1 MSDYEDRR
9 PPAVNR
15 PAPNSALDRLGSF
28 LWAER
33 YSLMVFF
40 IVGFVGLLCGQRRL
54 PSLAAFIPSFFVISG
69 ICNIATAVVLARTRF
84 AADERDAGLVL
95 GCTNAV
101 NATFALTLALIMP
114 ISGTAP
120 PVVHA
125 GPHAV
130 SWTYAFWRGS
140 YVLTAMWYVFV
151 RRNAA
156 AVARAPIPIRRL
168 FIGGFLLAAFT
179 CLAIGISGHVLPTL
193 HLSLESTDQAPFRE
207 GIAGFI
213 ILGIAMVACALAISL
228 PNPTI
233 MDRAVAVAMVA
244 VGGEVFLTILGAS
257 ANSVTWYSARLLSV
271 FGSAMIV
278 VHVTAELLSNRSQ
291 LMDAELKIAA
301 TEAESSLRAQ
311 QFRAVWQAATTDGLS
326 DNDYVQAIVDLGSA
340 NLRPSAKIYGYVSHF
355 ENDRLVIEA
364 ISCCG
369 RRMTDHH
376 VDDLNVGAAMA
387 FDGAAE
393 RELLRAGRTA
403 IGSLSGDARPAWA
416 SYLGLPIK
424 MGAVTHFLV
433 FATCDPLEVPFVD
446 SDVAYVEVLGAQIL
460 HRYYQLDQVARIR
473 FQLEHDSLTG
483 LVNLTTFRKTLRLS
497 TAKGVGLGV
506 ARLNLDGF
514 RDVNASEGHLIG
526 DEILV
531 EVAAMLRGVEATDV
545 VARIGGDDFAIILY
559 DIDSEPALAS
569 RLERYRQIFDRPF
582 HTGDR
587 MGTRFLPVTCSIGAT
602 VFPRDSCDMDGL
614 LKCADAALETAKKRG
629 GGSVVVY
636 SESERVVAN
645 GHIAFRREL
654 RDAIDGNG
662 LVLEY
667 QPTFDL
673 ATRAIVGVEALVR
686 WEHPTRGRLMPD
698 QFLAAAERGGLMP
711 NLTRWV
717 LARAIRDFSTVELP
731 KNFRCFI
738 NVPVTLLDDPTFV
751 GEIEARIATAPHLAR
766 HLGIEITETEAMQN
780 VERTVIALRSI
791 RRRGL
796 QVAID
801 DFGTGYSSLSYL
813 KRLPIDIVKID
824 RIFVQGLPDKDKD
837 VAVAELF
844 LDLTRRLEVISLAEG
859 IESVEQVG
867 WLREKGCMR
876 GQGFLVAP
884 SLPIAELRECLAQ
897 QASATIEGN
906 EVPSRTRVLQRA

>member
-1 MSDYEDRR
+1 MSDDEDRR
-9 PPAVNR
+9 LPAVNR
-15 PAPNSALDRLGSF
+15 PAPNAVLDRLGSF
-28 LWAER
+28 LWTER
-33 YSLMVFF
+33 YPLTVFF
-40 IVGFVGLLCGQRRL
+40 IVGLVGLLCGQQRL
-54 PSLAAFIPSFFVISG
+54 PSLAAFTPSFFLISG
-69 ICNIATAVVLARTRF
+69 ICNIATVGVLARTRF

-95 GCTNAV
+95 GCTNAA
-101 NATFALTLALIMP
+101 NAAFALTLALIMP
-114 ISGTAP
+114 TSGTVP

-125 GPHAV
+125 GPQAV

-140 YVLTAMWYVFV
+140 YALTAMWYVFV

-156 AVARAPIPIRRL
+156 AVARAPRLIRRL
-168 FIGGFLLAAFT
+168 FIGGFLLAAFS
-179 CLAIGISGHVLPTL
+179 CLVIGVSGHILPTL
-193 HLSLESTDQAPFRE
+193 HPLLDSTGRAPFRE

-213 ILGIAMVACALAISL
+213 ILGIAMVASVLAISL

-233 MDRAVAVAMVA
+233 MDRAVAVAMIA
-244 VGGEVFLTILGAS
+244 VGVDVFLTILGAS
-257 ANSVTWYSARLLSV
+257 VNSVTWYSARLLSV
-271 FGSAMIV
+271 FGSAIIV
-278 VHVTAELLSNRSQ
+278 VHVTAELSSNRSQ
-291 LMDAELKIAA
+291 LMEANLKIAA
-301 TEAESSLRAQ
+301 TEAESHLRAQ
-311 QFRAVWQAATTDGLS
+311 QLRAVCQAATTDGLN
-326 DNDYVQAIVDLGSA
+326 DNDYFQAIVDLGAA
-340 NLRPSAKIYGYVSHF
+340 NLRPNANIYGYVSHF

-364 ISCCG
+364 ISYRG
-369 RRMTDHH
+369 RRVTDHH
-376 VDDLNVGAAMA
+376 GDDVHGGASMP
-387 FDGAAE
+387 FDGTAE
-393 RELLRAGRTA
+393 RKLLLAGRTA
-403 IGSLSGDARPAWA
+403 IGSLSGDAQPAWA
-416 SYLGLPIK
+416 SYLGLPIT
-424 MGAVTHFLV
+424 MGTVTHFLV
-433 FATCDPLEVPFVD
+433 FATCDPLDVPFGD
-446 SDVAYVEVLGAQIL
+446 SDVAYIEVLGAQIL
-460 HRYYQLDQVARIR
+460 HRYHQLDQVARIR

-497 TAKGVGLGV
+497 TAKRVGLGV

-531 EVAAMLRGVEATDV
+531 EVAAMLRGIEATDV
-545 VARIGGDDFAIILY
+545 VARMGGDDFAIILN
-559 DIDSEPALAS
+559 DIDSEPALVS

-602 VFPRDSCDMDGL
+602 LFPRDSFDMEGL
-614 LKCADAALETAKKRG
+614 LKCADAALEAAKKRG

-636 SESERVVAN
+636 SETEKVIAN

-654 RDAIDGNG
+654 RDAIDREG

-698 QFLAAAERGGLMP
+698 RFLAAAERGGLMP

-717 LARAIRDFSTVELP
+717 LARAIRDLATLELP

-751 GEIEARIATAPHLAR
+751 GELEARITAAPHLAK

-824 RIFVQGLPDKDKD
+824 RIFVQGLPNNDKD

-859 IESVEQVG
+859 IESVDQFE
-867 WLREKGCMR
+867 WLREKGCLR
-876 GQGFLVAP
+876 GQGLFVAP
-884 SLPIAELRECLAQ
+884 SLPIPALRERLAQ
-897 QASATIEGN
+897 KAAATIEGN
-906 EVPSRTRVLQRA
+906 EVPVRTRVMQHV

>member
-1 MSDYEDRR
+1 
-9 PPAVNR
+9 
-15 PAPNSALDRLGSF
+15 LD
-28 LWAER
+28 
-33 YSLMVFF
+33 
-40 IVGFVGLLCGQRRL
+40 
-54 PSLAAFIPSFFVISG
+54 
-69 ICNIATAVVLARTRF
+69 
-84 AADERDAGLVL
+84 
-95 GCTNAV
+95 
-101 NATFALTLALIMP
+101 
-114 ISGTAP
+114 
-120 PVVHA
+120 
-125 GPHAV
+125 
-130 SWTYAFWRGS
+130 
-140 YVLTAMWYVFV
+140 
-151 RRNAA
+151 
-156 AVARAPIPIRRL
+156 
-168 FIGGFLLAAFT
+168 
-179 CLAIGISGHVLPTL
+179 
-193 HLSLESTDQAPFRE
+193 STGRAPFRE

-213 ILGIAMVACALAISL
+213 ILGIAMVASVLAISL

-233 MDRAVAVAMVA
+233 MDRAVAVAMIA
-244 VGGEVFLTILGAS
+244 VGVDVFLTILGAS
-257 ANSVTWYSARLLSV
+257 VNSVTWYSARLLSV
-271 FGSAMIV
+271 FGSAIIV
-278 VHVTAELLSNRSQ
+278 VHVTAELSSNRSQ
-291 LMDAELKIAA
+291 LMEANLKIAA
-301 TEAESSLRAQ
+301 TEAESHLRAQ
-311 QFRAVWQAATTDGLS
+311 QLRAVCQAATTDGLN
-326 DNDYVQAIVDLGSA
+326 DNDYFQAIVDLGAA
-340 NLRPSAKIYGYVSHF
+340 NLRPNANIYGYVSHF

-364 ISCCG
+364 ISYRG
-369 RRMTDHH
+369 RRVTDHH
-376 VDDLNVGAAMA
+376 GDDVHGGASMP
-387 FDGAAE
+387 FDGTAE
-393 RELLRAGRTA
+393 RKLLLAGRTA
-403 IGSLSGDARPAWA
+403 IGSLSGDAQPAWA
-416 SYLGLPIK
+416 SYLGLPIT
-424 MGAVTHFLV
+424 MGTVTHFLV
-433 FATCDPLEVPFVD
+433 FATCDPLDVPFGD
-446 SDVAYVEVLGAQIL
+446 SDVAYIEVLGAQIL
-460 HRYYQLDQVARIR
+460 HRYHQLDQVARIR

-497 TAKGVGLGV
+497 TAKRVGLGV

-531 EVAAMLRGVEATDV
+531 EVAAMLRGIEATDV
-545 VARIGGDDFAIILY
+545 VARMGGDDFAIILN
-559 DIDSEPALAS
+559 DIDSEPALVS

-602 VFPRDSCDMDGL
+602 LFPRDSFDMEGL
-614 LKCADAALETAKKRG
+614 LKCADAALEAAKKRG

-636 SESERVVAN
+636 SETEKVIAN

-654 RDAIDGNG
+654 RDAIDREG

-698 QFLAAAERGGLMP
+698 RFLAAAERGGLMP

-717 LARAIRDFSTVELP
+717 LARAIRDLATLELP

-751 GEIEARIATAPHLAR
+751 GELEARITAAPHLAK

-824 RIFVQGLPDKDKD
+824 RIFVQGLPNNDKD

-859 IESVEQVG
+859 IESVDQFE
-867 WLREKGCMR
+867 WLREKGCLR
-876 GQGFLVAP
+876 GQGLFVAP
-884 SLPIAELRECLAQ
+884 SLPIPALRERLAQ
-897 QASATIEGN
+897 KAAATIEGN
-906 EVPSRTRVLQRA
+906 EVPVRTRVMQHV

>member
-1 MSDYEDRR
+1 MRDDQDRR
-9 PPAVNR
+9 PPAV
-15 PAPNSALDRLGSF
+15 SALGRF

-33 YSLMVFF
+33 YPLIVFLT
-40 IVGFVGLLCGQRRL
+40 IGFVGCWCGQRQL
-54 PSLAAFIPSFFVISG
+54 PSLAAFIPSFFAISG
-69 ICNIATAVVLARTRF
+69 ICNIATVVVLARTRF

-101 NATFALTLALIMP
+101 NAAFALTLALIVP
-114 ISGTAP
+114 ISGTIP

-140 YVLTAMWYVFV
+140 YVLTALWYVFV
-151 RRNAA
+151 RRNSA
-156 AVARAPIPIRRL
+156 AVARAPRLIRRL
-168 FIGGFLLAAFT
+168 FIGGFLLAAFA
-179 CLAIGISGHVLPTL
+179 CLVIGISGQLLTPL
-193 HLSLESTDQAPFRE
+193 HPLLESTGRAPFRE
-207 GIAGFI
+207 GVAGLI
-213 ILGIAMVACALAISL
+213 ILGFAVLASALAVAL
-228 PNPTI
+228 PKPTI
-233 MDRAVAVAMVA
+233 MDRAVAVAMLA
-244 VGGEVFLTILGAS
+244 VGADVFLTILGAQ
-257 ANSVTWYSARLLSV
+257 ANSVAWYSARLLSV
-271 FGSAMIV
+271 CGSAMIV
-278 VHVTAELLSNRSQ
+278 VHVTAELLKNRAQ
-291 LMDAELKIAA
+291 LMEAKLTIAA
-301 TEAESSLRAQ
+301 TEAESNLRAQ
-311 QFRAVWQAATTDGLS
+311 QFRAVWRAATSDGLS
-326 DNDYVQAIVDLGSA
+326 DNEYFQAILDLGTA
-340 NLRPSAKIYGYVSHF
+340 NLRPNAKIYGVVSHF
-355 ENDRLVIEA
+355 EDDRLVIEA
-364 ISCCG
+364 VSYGG
-369 RRMTDHH
+369 RRVTD
-376 VDDLNVGAAMA
+376 GIA

-393 RELLRAGRTA
+393 CELLRAGQTT
-403 IGSLSGDARPAWA
+403 IGPLSIEAPPAWA
-416 SYLGLPIK
+416 SYVGLPMK
-424 MGAVTHFLV
+424 MGGVTHFLV
-433 FATCDPLEVPFVD
+433 FASRDPLEVPFVD
-446 SDVAYVEVLGAQIL
+446 SDAAFVEVLGAQIL
-460 HRYYQLDQVARIR
+460 HRYHQLDQVARIR

-483 LVNLTTFRKTLRLS
+483 LVNLPTLRKTLRLS
-497 TAKGVGLGV
+497 IAKGDSLGV

-531 EVAAMLRGVEATDV
+531 EVAAMLRGVEASDV
-545 VARIGGDDFAIILY
+545 VARMGGDDFAVILY
-559 DIDSEPALAS
+559 DVDSEEALAK

-602 VFPRDSCDMDGL
+602 LFPRDSSDMDGL

-636 SESERVVAN
+636 SETERGVAA

-654 RDAIDGNG
+654 HEAIDRDG

-673 ATRAIVGVEALVR
+673 ATRAIVGAEALVR

-711 NLTRWV
+711 HLTRWV
-717 LARAIRDFSTVELP
+717 LARAMRDLATLELP

-738 NVPVTLLDDPTFV
+738 NVPVTLLDDPTIV
-751 GEIEARIATAPHLAR
+751 GEIEARIAAAPHLAK
-766 HLGIEITETEAMQN
+766 HLGIEITETDAMQN

-824 RIFVQGLPDKDKD
+824 RIFVQGLPASDKD
-837 VAVAELF
+837 VAVADLF
-844 LDLTRRLEVISLAEG
+844 LDLTRRLNVISLAEG
-859 IESVEQVG
+859 VESIEQVE
-867 WLREKGCMR
+867 WLRKNGCTR
-876 GQGFLVAP
+876 GQGLFVAP
-884 SLPIAELRECLAQ
+884 SLPIAELRERLSRTCDA
-897 QASATIEGN
+897 AIEGD
-906 EVPSRTRVLQRA
+906 EVPRRRRVMQPA